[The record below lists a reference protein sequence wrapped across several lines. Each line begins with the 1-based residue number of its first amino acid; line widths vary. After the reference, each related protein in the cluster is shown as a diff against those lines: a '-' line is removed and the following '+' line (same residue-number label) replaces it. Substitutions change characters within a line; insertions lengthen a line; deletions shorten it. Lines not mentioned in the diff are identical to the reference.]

1 MIKHKGPDPAL
12 LAKEYWPMREVPVP
26 SLFDTTATI
35 PPVLPV
41 ETTPREEKRSE
52 KLAKDFVK
60 WCFSFGAAY
69 RNSPDIINLRTWMGK
84 TNLKL
89 KDAEENDVLIEARR
103 LYLKRIDQMMK
114 KADAPMLATSEIAEA
129 E

>member
-1 MIKHKGPDPAL
+1 M
-12 LAKEYWPMREVPVP
+12 
-26 SLFDTTATI
+26 

-52 KLAKDFVK
+52 NLAKDFVK

-69 RNSPDIINLRTWMGK
+69 RNSPDIINLRTWLGK
-84 TNLKL
+84 TNMKL

-103 LYLKRIDQMMK
+103 LYLKRVDQMMK
-114 KADAPMLATSEIAEA
+114 KTDAPILAPETAPVEMPE
-129 E
+129 